1 MRTGRK
7 PEGLTGLRKRV
18 SGAAAWAGGTHV
30 ADSRVSPY
38 GQTGLGQRVLEDI
51 SGVLVSFKREVWW
64 VGRRKTGKAERR
76 TRRWWSSESRESS
89 VSDHLPRRKD
99 VTLFASVVPP
109 FAETINLLN
118 RVTWLEPEYLN
129 GSTSRSLNCTEAL
142 FLLPPFPWLEGW
154 G

>member
-76 TRRWWSSESRESS
+76 TRRWWSSRESS

-109 FAETINLLN
+109 FAETIKLQK
-118 RVTWLEPEYLN
+118 RQWLTKKHC
-129 GSTSRSLNCTEAL
+129 G
-142 FLLPPFPWLEGW
+142 
-154 G
+154 